1 MCRGRSSSV
10 ILYLQKQLRVWL
22 IWAQG
27 ISRAKELRTAE
38 AEALVIGP
46 SSEIMCLFC
55 SVFHLPAHTEA
66 QFFPDQEFL
75 GAEKRQCA
83 ARWTG
88 LAEYSHSSSPCL
100 KSLKMVSQKSPPTN
114 LCTTQP
120 HSGPS

>member
-1 MCRGRSSSV
+1 M
-10 ILYLQKQLRVWL
+10 ILYLQKQLCVWL

-46 SSEIMCLFC
+46 SSEMVCLFC

-120 HSGPS
+120 HNGPS